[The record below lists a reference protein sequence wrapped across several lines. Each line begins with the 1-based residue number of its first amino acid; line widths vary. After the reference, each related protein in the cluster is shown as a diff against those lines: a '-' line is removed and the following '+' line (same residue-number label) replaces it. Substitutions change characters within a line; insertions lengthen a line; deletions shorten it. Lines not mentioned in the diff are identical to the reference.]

1 MTKSIVG
8 FVAVLLTATT
18 VSAQTETTKS
28 PTWRLS
34 SFGLNIGTVHD
45 VYQRMNLDM
54 MYDFTQNS
62 ALLDRD
68 LTGMEEILYR
78 ESSGGRVGLNVTL
91 SADRPNARY
100 GHEIRLGA
108 FFSNREPLISYH
120 APSEFG
126 EASGSSIIYCNV
138 VNEVSLEGTYLLR
151 RSLGKKE
158 KFSLYGGAGI
168 SLGSSFNN
176 KLVVM
181 ESSSDSTGMF
191 ASGSDSF
198 YAGKSSLFTRV
209 NVPVG
214 IQANLIN
221 RVSFNFET
229 IIGVGMQSVFGGRNY
244 FIPFSGGIRLGI
256 SYNL

>member
-18 VSAQTETTKS
+18 VSAQTETTTS

-34 SFGLNIGTVHD
+34 SFGINIGTIHD

-54 MYDFTQNS
+54 MYDFSQNS

-68 LTGMEEILYR
+68 LTGMDENLYR

-91 SADRPNARY
+91 TADRPNARF

-120 APSEFG
+120 EPSESG
-126 EASGSSIIYCNV
+126 EFSGRSIIYCNI
-138 VNEVSLEGTYLLR
+138 VNEVSVDGTYLLR

-158 KFSLYGGAGI
+158 KFSVYAGAGI
-168 SLGSSFNN
+168 SLGTSFKNQ
-176 KLVVM
+176 LVVM
-181 ESSSDSTGMF
+181 ETSSDTTGTF
-191 ASGSDSF
+191 EPSNDSF
-198 YAGKSSLFTRV
+198 YDGKSSLFTRV
-209 NVPVG
+209 NVPIG
-214 IQANLIN
+214 IQANLLNKI
-221 RVSFNFET
+221 SFNLEAT
-229 IIGVGMQSVFGGRNY
+229 IGAGMQSVYGGRSY
-244 FIPFSGGIRLGI
+244 FMPFSGGLRLGL